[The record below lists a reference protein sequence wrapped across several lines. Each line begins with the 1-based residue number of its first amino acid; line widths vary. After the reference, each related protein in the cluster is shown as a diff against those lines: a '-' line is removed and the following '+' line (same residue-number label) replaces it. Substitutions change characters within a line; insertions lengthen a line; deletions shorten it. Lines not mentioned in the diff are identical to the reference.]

1 MIIHR
6 MYQKVRAWLGKLYNL
21 LRFSS
26 YRSKPAKEVFEDI
39 YYNKKWSGK
48 SHSGPGSDLDQTSLV
63 RQGLQQVIINYNIES
78 LLDVPCGDWFW
89 MQHLDL
95 SAVKYTG
102 GDIVEKI
109 VQNNQKYA
117 RDKVSFLFL
126 DLLESQLPAHDLVLC
141 RDCLVHFSY
150 QDIKKT
156 LDNLIDSGCNY
167 LLTTTFPG
175 RQNYNITTGN
185 WRPIDLQGPPFELPG
200 PLMIFNEG
208 CMEGNGSYNDK
219 SLALW
224 DLGEL
229 KKLHSKKHE

>member
-1 MIIHR
+1 
-6 MYQKVRAWLGKLYNL
+6 
-21 LRFSS
+21 
-26 YRSKPAKEVFEDI
+26 
-39 YYNKKWSGK
+39 
-48 SHSGPGSDLDQTSLV
+48 V
-63 RQGLQQVIINYNIES
+63 RQGLQQVIAEYNVET

-95 SAVKYTG
+95 SGVKYTG
-102 GDIVEKI
+102 GDIVEGI
-109 VQNNQKYA
+109 VQNNQQYA
-117 RDKVSFLFL
+117 TDKVEFQFL

-150 QDIKKT
+150 RDIRKG
-156 LDNLIDSGCNY
+156 LDNLLESNCNY

-175 RQNYNITTGN
+175 RKNYDILTGS
-185 WRPIDLQGPPFELPG
+185 WRPIDLEAYPFKLPS

-208 CMEGNGSYNDK
+208 CTEGKGSYKDK

-229 KKLHSKKHE
+229 KGRR

>member
-1 MIIHR
+1 
-6 MYQKVRAWLGKLYNL
+6 MYPKVRAWYSKFYNWL
-21 LRFSS
+21 HFIN

-48 SHSGPGSDLDQTSLV
+48 SYSGPGSDLDQTSMV
-63 RQGLQQVIINYNIES
+63 RQGLQQVIAKYNIES

-89 MQHLDL
+89 MRYLDL
-95 SAVKYTG
+95 SAVRYTG

-117 RDKVSFLFL
+117 GDKVSFLFL

-150 QDIKKT
+150 RDIQKA
-156 LDNLIDSGCNY
+156 LDNLLKSGCGY

-175 RQNYNITTGN
+175 RKNYDITTGN
-185 WRPIDLQGPPFELPG
+185 WRPIDLQAPPFELPS

-208 CMEGNGSYNDK
+208 CKEGNGSYNDK

-229 KKLHSKKHE
+229 KKLHGKNHE

>member
-1 MIIHR
+1 
-6 MYQKVRAWLGKLYNL
+6 MYQQIKAWSRKCYHW

-26 YRSKPAKEVFEDI
+26 YRSKPVKDVFEDI
-39 YYNKKWSGK
+39 YYNKKWIGQ
-48 SHSGPGSDLDQTSLV
+48 SHSGPGSDLNQTSLV
-63 RQGLQQVIINYNIES
+63 RPGLQQVIANYNIES

-95 SAVKYTG
+95 SGVKYTG

-117 RDKVSFLFL
+117 SDKVSFLFL
-126 DLLESQLPAHDLVLC
+126 DLLKSQLPVHDLVLC

-150 QDIKKT
+150 PDIQKA
-156 LDNLIDSGCNY
+156 LDNLLESGCNY

-175 RQNYNITTGN
+175 RKNYDITTGN
-185 WRPIDLQGPPFELPG
+185 WRPIDLQGSPFELPS
-200 PLMIFNEG
+200 PLMILNEG
-208 CMEGNGSYNDK
+208 CMEGDGSYKDK

-224 DLGEL
+224 DLGDL
-229 KKLHSKKHE
+229 RRRR